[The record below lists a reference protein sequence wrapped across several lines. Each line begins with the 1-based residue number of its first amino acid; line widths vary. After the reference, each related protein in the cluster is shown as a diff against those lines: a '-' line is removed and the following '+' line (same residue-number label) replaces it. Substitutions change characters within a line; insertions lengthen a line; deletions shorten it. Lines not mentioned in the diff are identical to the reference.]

1 MPVSGVVCRQS
12 PHVQSQFTVAGV
24 TGSRASL
31 TSVTRAHE
39 VKGRIAFGLA
49 EKTAEQYVALVGING
64 RVARWTCTVERPFRC
79 LHPTQDRR
87 MKSCLVAG
95 HGKIATEAIK
105 VCDPREQPCY
115 RNHRPTGE
123 EKDCGNEALQLTG
136 PVKCD
141 CPSHSVFG
149 VLGAPPLLRPANR
162 SSQLIC

>member
-123 EKDCGNEALQLTG
+123 EKDCGNEAFAADRSGQMRL
-136 PVKCD
+136 
-141 CPSHSVFG
+141 
-149 VLGAPPLLRPANR
+149 PLAFCFRCSRR
-162 SSQLIC
+162 SSVAQTCKAHN